1 MINYIKHEEQ
11 FYGTVKLSNG
21 EEIIGEI
28 IATKDV
34 DAPEEQTIIFISNP
48 AVVRETHIERDGGV
62 GVGVGLTSW
71 QNFSDEDFFIL
82 PESQIVTIAPLSTE
96 GIMMYESWVKQE
108 EMKEMME
115 TEYEETPVD
124 EKMGKIGSVKDAR
137 KLLEKIFKKS

>member
-34 DAPEEQTIIFISNP
+34 DAPEQTIIFISNP
-48 AVVRETHIERDGGV
+48 AVVRETQIERDGGV